1 MFSVGN
7 SSTSIIPPAAMGV
20 LTSTS
25 EYPSRPSSLALYIPF
40 SVIFLKPSL
49 PVPPPWISVILFA
62 KSVTLIGPVV
72 LDFARIASAM
82 LYRVELLII

>member
-40 SVIFLKPSL
+40 SVIFLKPNF
-49 PVPPPWISVILFA
+49 PVPLPCISVILSA
-62 KSVTLIGPVV
+62 KSVTLTGPVV
-72 LDFARIASAM
+72 PVFARIASAM